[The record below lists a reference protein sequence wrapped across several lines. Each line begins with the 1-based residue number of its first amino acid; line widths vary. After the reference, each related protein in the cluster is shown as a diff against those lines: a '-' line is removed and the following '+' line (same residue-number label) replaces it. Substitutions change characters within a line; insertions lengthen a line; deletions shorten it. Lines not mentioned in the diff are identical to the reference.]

1 MELDELKNI
10 WDAASNTVEKQTSL
24 NHKTIEKMTQQG
36 IRSRLN
42 KVIYHEALGTI
53 FAFGAVIYM
62 IANFNKLTTPFFQGM
77 GIITGLML
85 IVMPVISLTLLWQLN
100 STGDLSR
107 PYAETLRTFAT
118 QKLRFIRFQQA
129 SVLAA
134 YILVVFVIL
143 LMPKFT
149 GGRSLNDNKFFWAG
163 AIAVGYI
170 FLSFFS
176 RWVLKFYSKALNQA
190 EELLRELEG

>member
-10 WDAASNTVEKQTSL
+10 WDEAGNPTEMKTLL

-36 IRSRLN
+36 FRSRLN
-42 KVIYHEALGTI
+42 KVIFHEALGTV

-62 IANFNKLTTPFFQGM
+62 IVNFNKLTTPFFQAM
-77 GIITGLML
+77 GILTIL
-85 IVMPVISLTLLWQLN
+85 ILVVLPIISLVLLWQIN
-100 STGDLSR
+100 STGDLNR
-107 PYAETLRTFAT
+107 PYAETLKTFAT

-134 YILVVFVIL
+134 YILLVFVIL

-149 GGRSLNDNKFFWAG
+149 GGHSLKDNKFFWAG
-163 AIAVGYI
+163 TIAIGYI

-176 RWVLKFYSKALNQA
+176 RWVIKFYSKSLSQA
-190 EELLRELEG
+190 EELLKELEG